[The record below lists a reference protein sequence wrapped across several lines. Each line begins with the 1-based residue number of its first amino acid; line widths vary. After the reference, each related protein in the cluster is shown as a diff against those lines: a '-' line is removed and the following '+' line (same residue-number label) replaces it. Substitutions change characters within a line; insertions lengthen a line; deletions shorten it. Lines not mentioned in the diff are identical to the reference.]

1 MMKIGANSENLFFL
15 VYFFHEFS
23 KHKKRYSKMFFVG
36 YLHQKKIIF
45 AKTKEN
51 PQRSYR
57 VIHQVREEHMLAL
70 SCIVVQ
76 CAVTKTKIIFSSKQK
91 FFSVLMNNPVDL
103 IYR

>member
-1 MMKIGANSENLFFL
+1 MGRNPTRTARLLESLI
-15 VYFFHEFS
+15 
-23 KHKKRYSKMFFVG
+23 VG
-36 YLHQKKIIF
+36 LHQKKIIF